1 MARRR
6 WYAELNLHVV
16 QVYEASLV
24 LEHYAC
30 TCSLHQ
36 SLGYDCGHEHTHNIP
51 VRRDQFANLH
61 NMKTGACFLLFIC
74 SMASIFA
81 EEQMNSEE
89 MPSIAF
95 LEFLGEWETD
105 DGEWIDPV
113 ELENEEIGQ
122 LIETT
127 TSSEVKT
134 DNEN

>member
-1 MARRR
+1 MNGSKKMVCR
-6 WYAELNLHVV
+6 L
-16 QVYEASLV
+16 S
-24 LEHYAC
+24 
-30 TCSLHQ
+30 
-36 SLGYDCGHEHTHNIP
+36 
-51 VRRDQFANLH
+51 
-61 NMKTGACFLLFIC
+61 ACFLLFIC

-127 TSSEVKT
+127 TSSEAKM

>member
-1 MARRR
+1 
-6 WYAELNLHVV
+6 
-16 QVYEASLV
+16 
-24 LEHYAC
+24 
-30 TCSLHQ
+30 
-36 SLGYDCGHEHTHNIP
+36 
-51 VRRDQFANLH
+51 
-61 NMKTGACFLLFIC
+61 
-74 SMASIFA
+74 MASIFA